1 MSRQII
7 RFVFT
12 GALNTLFGFA
22 IYALLVHAGMVP
34 AVALL
39 IATVLGVLF
48 NFVSF
53 GALTFRRLE
62 MRRLPR
68 FLVVYSAIY
77 LFNLVL
83 LQAVQR
89 YAGAG
94 PIVAQFAC
102 LFVVAPAAYLLLKTQ
117 VYGGR
122 AA

>member
-1 MSRQII
+1 MSQII

-34 AVALL
+34 AAALL
-39 IATVLGVLF
+39 IATALGVLF

-53 GALTFRRLE
+53 GMLTFRRLE

-68 FLVVYSAIY
+68 FLIVYTAIY

-83 LQAVQR
+83 LEAVQR

-94 PIVAQFAC
+94 PTVAQFAC

-122 AA
+122 AV

>member
-1 MSRQII
+1 MNQII

-22 IYALLVHAGMVP
+22 VYAVLVYAGLLP
-34 AVALL
+34 AAALL
-39 IATVLGVLF
+39 IATVLGVIF

-53 GALTFRRLE
+53 GTLTFRRSE

-68 FLVVYSAIY
+68 FLIVYAAIY
-77 LFNLVL
+77 FFNLVL
-83 LQAVQR
+83 LEAVQR
-89 YAGAG
+89 YAGAS

-102 LFVVAPAAYLLLKTQ
+102 LFVVAPATYLLLKTH
-117 VYGGR
+117 VYGGH